1 MRKELDDLKN
11 SHKHKIAMV
20 LSLRSELEAIR
31 KETAYIE
38 EAELTSLNRRSVIL
52 ENSQMMGAMHETKRS
67 IN

>member
-52 ENSQMMGAMHETKRS
+52 ENS
-67 IN
+67 